1 MSWRRPRGRHKPS
14 VASVANSSPPF
25 LALPSDEIR
34 TSLNALKESTDAI
47 LPFQSAVG
55 AVLAIWDLVD
65 RASAFDEHAEV
76 LARRAVSTLIAI
88 YDAGGSGAGPVSA
101 AMSNAIVTFEDLLHE
116 ISAAMEEELES
127 GWLRRLLKRES
138 RLAPF
143 VARLDVASEPFGI
156 GPTDCI
162 EEQRAPPTPD
172 QTRELQTIEQ
182 VFRIP
187 HVSGGTGGS
196 GGMGGR
202 DGGGGGPGYGPS
214 FQAGTIMIHNCQPE
228 YERLEKANIRLNT
241 DMCVLHAEVR
251 VLHTEVRFLRTVVL
265 FGRSPVSRGY
275 LSGCAG
281 AL

>member
-1 MSWRRPRGRHKPS
+1 MSWLRPRGRHKPS
-14 VASVANSSPPF
+14 VASVPNSSAPF

-34 TSLNALKESTDAI
+34 TSLNVLKNSTDAI
-47 LPFQSAVG
+47 LPFKSAVG
-55 AVLAIWDLVD
+55 ARV
-65 RASAFDEHAEV
+65 SAFDEDAEG
-76 LARRAVSTLIAI
+76 LARRAVSILITI
-88 YDAGGSGAGPVSA
+88 YDAGGSGAGALSA

-116 ISAAMEEELES
+116 MSAAMEEELES
-127 GWLRRLLKRES
+127 RWLRRLLKRES

-143 VARLDVASEPFGI
+143 FARLDVVSEPFKI
-156 GPTDCI
+156 RPTARV
-162 EEQRAPPTPD
+162 EEQRVPPTPD
-172 QTRELQTIEQ
+172 RAKLQTIEP

-196 GGMGGR
+196 GGIGGR

-228 YERLEKANIRLNT
+228 YERLEKSNVRLNT
-241 DMCVLHAEVR
+241 DVR
-251 VLHTEVRFLRTVVL
+251 VLQTEVRTLNTEVRFLRTVVL
-265 FGRSPVSRGY
+265 FDRSPVSRGY